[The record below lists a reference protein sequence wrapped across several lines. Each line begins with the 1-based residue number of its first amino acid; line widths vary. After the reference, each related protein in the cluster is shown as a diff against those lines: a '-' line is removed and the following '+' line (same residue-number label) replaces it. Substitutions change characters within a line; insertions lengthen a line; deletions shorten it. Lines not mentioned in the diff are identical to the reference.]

1 MAITAKLSIELT
13 EGDQHIVEE
22 MMVSGKDMDLLRPM
36 VLQSILL
43 SYADTAKAIFD
54 NPEWKPIQPQ
64 IEEKI
69 VKLAEEGKPPSLIGI
84 LLRDGYGVPDIKVA
98 TGKKLSKILEEH
110 DLLPQIPQ
118 DLADLLEKKANLNK
132 HLAVH
137 KKDLDNKRNFQL
149 IDAKSRRLIKYYK
162 REGKIPKK
170 FSM

>member
-1 MAITAKLSIELT
+1 MARMHRRKRGKASSKHPIERKHPSWGL
-13 EGDQHIVEE
+13 
-22 MMVSGKDMDLLRPM
+22 
-36 VLQSILL
+36 
-43 SYADTAKAIFD
+43 
-54 NPEWKPIQPQ
+54 NPKE